1 MSAIN
6 QKIRRLPGFRFE
18 AQTATRED
26 ILPRMDVALFV
37 GFAATGPIGIPVAL
51 ESAEQFK
58 LIFGDNLPLVWN
70 KEKGEMIH
78 AFLAPTVR
86 MFFRN
91 GGKRCW
97 VIRTARI
104 EADNEKPLNRAAYNF
119 FPLTGLADIRFDGDN
134 PSDIVPAF
142 ARARSKGSWSDDL
155 RIATATASRF
165 IKVQKTG
172 RFRRRK
178 NFKSRNFRQ

>member
-26 ILPRMDVALFV
+26 VLPRMDVALFV

-51 ESAEQFK
+51 ESAEQFR

-91 GGKRCW
+91 GGNKMLGYSHG
-97 VIRTARI
+97 
-104 EADNEKPLNRAAYNF
+104 EH
-119 FPLTGLADIRFDGDN
+119 
-134 PSDIVPAF
+134 
-142 ARARSKGSWSDDL
+142 
-155 RIATATASRF
+155 
-165 IKVQKTG
+165 
-172 RFRRRK
+172 
-178 NFKSRNFRQ
+178 